1 MSLTDSDK
9 DNIQRKAPDINSPD
23 KIGFRMA
30 HNTNQTTY
38 RESGGAVTA
47 RMQFV
52 QAGIMWVDSE
62 NKVNSVYMYIPELST
77 IPVQIIANEGSDVFT
92 DVLNGEIERPRV

>member
-9 DNIQRKAPDINSPD
+9 SNIQRKAPDINSPD
-23 KIGFRMA
+23 KVGFRMA

-52 QAGIMWVDSE
+52 QAGIMWIDSD
-62 NKVNSVYMYIPELST
+62 NKVNQVDMYIPELSST
-77 IPVQIIANEGSDVFT
+77 PVLIIAEPGQDVFV
-92 DVLNGEIERPRV
+92 DVLNGTVDRPRV